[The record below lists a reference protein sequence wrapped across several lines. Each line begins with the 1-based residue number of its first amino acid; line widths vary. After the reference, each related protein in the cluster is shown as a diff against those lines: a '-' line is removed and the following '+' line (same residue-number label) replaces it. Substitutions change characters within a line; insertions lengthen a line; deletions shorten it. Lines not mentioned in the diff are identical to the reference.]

1 MAFVWLPKESRR
13 QRRFTCLLPALAL
26 AVLGGERTSYAQT
39 DPDLTWIDREAVAA
53 REILVNADRGDRP
66 LTVLVRI
73 AAEVDAPPAAIWK
86 ILKACEIAPEYVPN
100 VVSCKKVEEIDGG
113 RADLFVQTIKPIFFL
128 PTFEHV
134 FRVDYMPYARIDVH
148 RVSGPIAYM
157 EGSWWLLPQDSGR
170 ILLVYEVA
178 VDPGL
183 PIPRFLVRATMKRD
197 LPKIMQAVRE
207 RAEAAR

>member
-1 MAFVWLPKESRR
+1 MTVATLPRESRR
-13 QRRFTCLLPALAL
+13 QRRCTGCLAGVTLAL
-26 AVLGGERTSYAQT
+26 AAGAQAALGQAA
-39 DPDLTWIDREAVAA
+39 PDLSWIDRAAVAE
-53 REILVNADRGDRP
+53 REIIVNAERGDRP

-73 AAEVDAPPAAIWK
+73 AAEVDATPAAIWQ
-86 ILKACEIAPEYVPN
+86 ILTACEIAPEYVPN
-100 VVSCKKVEEIDGG
+100 VVSCKKVEELDGG

-134 FRVDYMPYARIDVH
+134 FRLDYTPYTRIDVH

-157 EGSWWLLPQDSGR
+157 EGSWWLLPQESGR
-170 ILLVYEVA
+170 ILLVYQVA

-197 LPKIMQAVRE
+197 LPKIMMAVRE
-207 RAEAAR
+207 RAEAVR

>member
-1 MAFVWLPKESRR
+1 MALVSLPKESRR
-13 QRRFTCLLPALAL
+13 QRRLLGLAGLAAVALGS
-26 AVLGGERTSYAQT
+26 VHPSQAQT
-39 DPDLTWIDREAVAA
+39 DPDLTWIDRDAVAA
-53 REILVNADRGDRP
+53 REIIVNADRSDRP

-86 ILKACEIAPEYVPN
+86 ILRACEIAPEYVPN
-100 VVSCKKVEEIDGG
+100 VVSCKKVEELDGG

-134 FRVDYMPYARIDVH
+134 FRLDYTPYTRIDVH
-148 RVSGPIAYM
+148 RVSGPIAHM
-157 EGSWWLLPQDSGR
+157 EGSWWLLPQDGGR
-170 ILLVYEVA
+170 VLLVYEVA